1 MLSFNQLTGVW
12 VSDNNGN
19 TTIGTSSSANTNPRL
34 PASPTGAQN
43 NSAVGYGALKNNQTG
58 KCNIAMGINAL
69 NTNLAG
75 NDNIAIGANALFNPT
90 TYAVQTGN
98 SNIAIGSNALGGN
111 TGGNNNVAVGSATNS
126 NNYSNCILLGNG
138 ASANDNDEL
147 GFGGLNTW
155 TSGSSCPTQV
165 DKFLKTSLTG
175 GNNPATYYLPLFTNA
190 NSFET
195 TPPGTNWGDYLFWAP
210 NGVPGSLC
218 PPGPQW
224 AVGDTNITIGG
235 FAGETGQQLYA
246 VALGYQAGQT
256 GGQTGAVAVGY
267 QAGQIGQGASAVAIG
282 KAAGLSIQGLSA
294 VAIGNA
300 AGNLTQSQYAVA
312 IGSAAGSNSQQQYA
326 VAVGA
331 GAGFTTQSQYAVA
344 IGASAGETTQSQSA
358 VAIGLNAGNANQ
370 QQFAVA
376 IGDGAGLNNQQQFA
390 VAVGSSAGST
400 GQGDSAV
407 AVGYKAGQTG
417 QGASAVAV
425 GFNAGN
431 STQQQLAVAI
441 GAGAGQ
447 TNQRQSTVA
456 IGSSAGNANQQQFAV
471 AIGFGA
477 GQSTQNQNSV
487 AVGLNA
493 GQTTQ
498 GQSAVAIG
506 DFAGNSTQGA
516 SAVAIGFQAGQT
528 GQGEHAI
535 AIGHLAGATGQFA
548 GSIVLNASGVAL
560 NAGETGFFVDPIRT
574 TTGVSGFTGSLWYNP
589 TTHEVGLNAKMIP
602 DGTVY
607 GEYLYWDPAVNNWV
621 VGGQDINIGWHA
633 GEISQGANAV
643 ALGNDAGRYHGG
655 TGAVAVGYQA
665 GSTGQGT
672 SAVAIGASAGS
683 LNQGPTGAVAIGASA
698 GQYTQGAS
706 AVAVGYQAGFTGQG
720 ANAIA
725 IGNQAGATGQFGGS
739 IVLNASGVAFQAGQ
753 TGFFVDPIRVA
764 PTNPN
769 FGFQFGTTGA
779 PSGTANTLYWDSATK
794 EMLYAPGA
802 NVVRIEAA
810 TYSLQDPQFAEQVVT
825 IIKTVTS
832 STNVPSVVSTA
843 NPNTTKIKNQTGV
856 HTSVT
861 MEGPYS
867 AMTLIAKQKSGGW
880 TWDIVSSIGTITTDL
895 PVPEVIIANNSANG
909 VGLLIGIPAE
919 YNTRLVTTVVI
930 KNIYNGHSVTLTSP
944 SGITVG
950 GGWPTRYYVFYERSF
965 GTPYWDINLA
975 SFTNYALPATYGY
988 TAFDPPL
995 CQGLV
1000 FGNASLTF
1008 TVTELSELEPH
1019 VLTCKLP
1026 ALSVGDGYQYQ
1037 QYNAISAQQ
1046 SQFAWGTGGGT
1057 NEDWGTQTGAPQPET
1072 YGQWKLG
1079 TIIGPSTGTVGGI
1092 LGPGPWTADIT
1103 VTSTTGI
1110 VVGQTLSATNGP
1122 GGIGSLYGGNPASV
1136 IVNSIVPNTSIS
1148 YTVTGGT
1155 IPVAGPITDIIAT
1168 EPPPSSYSQQSIYKQ
1183 LYPNNI

>member
-155 TSGSSCPTQV
+155 TSGSSCPTHV

-175 GNNPATYYLPLFTNA
+175 GNNPATYYLPLLTNA

-195 TPPGTNWGDYLFWAP
+195 TPPGNNWGDYLFWAP
-210 NGVPGSLC
+210 TGVSGSPC

-235 FAGETGQQLYA
+235 HAGEIDQQQYA
-246 VALGYQAGQT
+246 IALGYDAGRFH
-256 GGQTGAVAVGY
+256 GGTGAVAVGY
-267 QAGQIGQGASAVAIG
+267 QAGFTGQGPSAVAIG
-282 KAAGLSIQGLSA
+282 NAAGLSIQGLSA

-331 GAGFTTQSQYAVA
+331 GAGFTTQSQFAVA
-344 IGASAGETTQSQSA
+344 IGASAGETTQQTNAVAIGFQAGQGTQGASA
-358 VAIGLNAGNANQ
+358 VAIGNSAGSLNQGLTG
-370 QQFAVA
+370 AVA
-376 IGDGAGLNNQQQFA
+376 IGA
-390 VAVGSSAGST
+390 SAGQST
-400 GQGDSAV
+400 
-407 AVGYKAGQTG
+407 

-425 GFNAGN
+425 GF
-431 STQQQLAVAI
+431 
-441 GAGAGQ
+441 
-447 TNQRQSTVA
+447 R
-456 IGSSAGNANQQQFAV
+456 
-471 AIGFGA
+471 
-477 GQSTQNQNSV
+477 
-487 AVGLNA
+487 
-493 GQTTQ
+493 
-498 GQSAVAIG
+498 
-506 DFAGNSTQGA
+506 
-516 SAVAIGFQAGQT
+516 AGQT
-528 GQGEHAI
+528 GQGANAI
-535 AIGHLAGATGQFA
+535 AIGHLAGATGQFG

-560 NAGETGFFVDPIRT
+560 NTGETGFFVNPIRKAIGSAAIT
-574 TTGVSGFTGSLWYNP
+574 AGFTGSVWYNP
-589 TTHEVGLNAKMIP
+589 STNELAYNEKNLP

-739 IVLNASGVAFQAGQ
+739 IVLNASGVALNPGQ
-753 TGFFVDPIRVA
+753 TGFFVDPIGVA
-764 PTNPN
+764 PTNLN
-769 FGFQFGTTGA
+769 FGTTGA
-779 PSGTANTLYWDSATK
+779 PSGTANTLYWNSATK

-810 TYSLQDPQFAEQVVT
+810 TYSLQAPQFAEQVIT
-825 IIKTVTS
+825 IIKTVTP

-843 NPNTTKIKNQTGV
+843 PPFTTKIKNQTGV

-867 AMTLIAKQKSGGW
+867 AMTLIAKQKSSGW

-919 YNTRLVTTVVI
+919 YNSLSRLVTTVVI
-930 KNIYNGHSVTLTSP
+930 KNIYNGHFVTLTSP
-944 SGITVG
+944 TLAG
-950 GGWPTRYYVFYERSF
+950 GGWPTGYYVFYERSF
-965 GTPYWDINLA
+965 GTPYWDTALN
-975 SFTNYALPATYGY
+975 SYTNYYVPPLTPPTY
-988 TAFDPPL
+988 TPFDTSL

-1008 TVTELSELEPH
+1008 TVTEASEPGEPH

-1057 NEDWGTQTGAPQPET
+1057 NEFWGTQTGAPQPET
-1072 YGQWKLG
+1072 YGQWKSEV
-1079 TIIGPSTGTVGGI
+1079 PSGTVGGI
-1092 LGPGPWTADIT
+1092 SPGPSPWTATVT

-1110 VVGQTLSATNGP
+1110 VVGQTLSATP
-1122 GGIGSLYGGNPASV
+1122 GTGSLYGGTPSSV
-1136 IVNSIVPNTSIS
+1136 LVTGVVPNTSIN

-1155 IPVAGPITDIIAT
+1155 TPVAGPITDIST
-1168 EPPPSSYSQQSIYKQ
+1168 NLTYSQLSIYKQ
-1183 LYPNNI
+1183 LYPNSS